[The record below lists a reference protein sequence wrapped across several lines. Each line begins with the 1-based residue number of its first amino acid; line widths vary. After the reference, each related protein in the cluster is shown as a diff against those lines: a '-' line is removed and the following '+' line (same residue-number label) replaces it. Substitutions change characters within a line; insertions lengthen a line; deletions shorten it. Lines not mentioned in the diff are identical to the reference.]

1 MSRALD
7 FSVGELLGKS
17 ELSDFYTRVEYD
29 RSGNIIYT
37 PLWLEN
43 GEKKVVDFFSHYH
56 IGNHN
61 LSTSSIELYVELF
74 KAKSNFYI
82 YCERADK
89 NNKTILG
96 FLGSKYKQKFW
107 LVKCTICGSE
117 AVQDMK
123 AFPRCKNCSEISK
136 TKPFEQFRLE
146 ASKKHSNKYS
156 YDSVSYKNTSVKTK
170 IFCNKCQMHF
180 WQRPYRH
187 LSGDGCPF
195 CRESKG
201 EIRVAKY
208 LSEKNIIFITQ
219 KTFESLRYVNPLKY
233 DFYIPDLNL
242 LVEYDGEYHFK
253 PVRGSTP
260 EQKQKR
266 LELQQCR
273 DKIKDEWAKANNI
286 PLLRIPYWDFDRIEE
301 LIEEFLFSAK
311 KELVL
316 DM

>member
-17 ELSDFYTRVEYD
+17 ELADFYTRVEYD

-37 PLWLEN
+37 PLWLED

-61 LSTSSIELYVELF
+61 LSTSSIKLYIELF
-74 KAKSNFYI
+74 KAKSNFSI

-107 LVKCTICGSE
+107 LVECNICGSE

-123 AFPRCKNCSEISK
+123 AFPRCKSCSEISK

-146 ASKKHSNKYS
+146 SCEKHSNKYS
-156 YDSVSYKNTSVKTK
+156 YDTSSYKNNKIKTK
-170 IFCNKCQMHF
+170 IFCTKCQIHF
-180 WQRPYRH
+180 LQRPYSH
-187 LSGDGCPF
+187 LAGDGCPF

-201 EIRVAKY
+201 EQAV
-208 LSEKNIIFITQ
+208 
-219 KTFESLRYVNPLKY
+219 LRYCIENNIRFERYKKFNGLIYKKQLNY
-233 DFYIPDLNL
+233 DFYLIDENI
-242 LVEYDGEYHFK
+242 LVEFDGDHHRK
-253 PVRGSTP
+253 PIVYNGDI
-260 EQKQKR
+260 EGAQKKFVDVQN
-266 LELQQCR
+266 R
-273 DKIKDEWAKANNI
+273 DMKKNQYAYEHNI
-286 PLLRIPYWDFDRIEE
+286 PLLRISTLKKVVEDLDNFR
-301 LIEEFLFSAK
+301 AK
-311 KELVL
+311 YNNV
-316 DM
+316 